1 MLTNI
6 KKRGNNTE
14 SRKLMKNENNLG
26 TTNLEEEKTV
36 GFKGC
41 SETCPDCGDKNI
53 FHMILT
59 KNSNGHPSE
68 TKFQLKCPSCYQS
81 YDFNLHCEI
90 INVNNLAIQT
100 AR

>member
-1 MLTNI
+1 MQ
-6 KKRGNNTE
+6 KVE
-14 SRKLMKNENNLG
+14 SLLKNENNLG
-26 TTNLEEEKTV
+26 TINLEEEKMV
-36 GFKGC
+36 GFKGY

-90 INVNNLAIQT
+90 TNVNNLAIQT